1 MSTEQ
6 QQTAVTKKHIGSRGR
21 AKSKQIAQDPYD
33 SVCGRVPWEL
43 FRGRPWTYAG
53 KLDESRVGSYVLLL
67 GNVMRVRQLS
77 KTMTIVVLLSRSR
90 TVRCMVVASPEE
102 GVTTRMVH
110 FAATLRRGT
119 YIDVEGIVCPPGI
132 GGDLLG
138 TTQRVEIQARKLHTI
153 ATNKDGSLVDAVT
166 TTEDDSPVDE
176 VATMEEGSPVDG
188 VASVMLPENL
198 VGREGEIQARKLHTI
213 STIKDGSPVD
223 GIAMMQDDGSQV
235 DGLSQSSSM
244 SITTR
249 PSILLQESLVGRVA
263 EVQVSNLH
271 TIATMKGGSPV
282 GGVATMEDDGSQVD
296 GVSQSSSIS
305 IATRPSI
312 MLQENL
318 VGREAE
324 IQVRNLH
331 TIATMQDG
339 CPVDGAS
346 QSSSIS
352 ITTRHSIMPEENLV
366 GREGEPQRLGQAG
379 WGLVHGD
386 ERTTLDYDYA
396 NPLPVCHA
404 IFRIHSEVE
413 YKIMEFLRSK
423 HFVGIHTHGIFS
435 GSVEGGLAV
444 LNPEDITGQRTFLAQ
459 SPLLYKQMA
468 TCEVKRVFE
477 IGPLF
482 RHEKSNCKMRM
493 FVDLAAEMEIK
504 EHYLEVCNIING
516 LLVDLFK
523 HLNENCKKELETITR
538 RYPAERPKYL
548 EETVLLKYDEV
559 IGMLKEAGIEVKHM
573 GDLTGKH
580 EQKLGQLVREKYGTD
595 LFILHQHPSAVHPLY
610 TMPCV
615 GNPAY
620 SNSFDVFFRGEKV
633 ISGSQRIHER
643 GVLVKRAA
651 EYGIDINHMMDN
663 LRFWRFSGVMFAGM
677 TVKTE

>member
-324 IQVRNLH
+324 IQ
-331 TIATMQDG
+331 
-339 CPVDGAS
+339 
-346 QSSSIS
+346 
-352 ITTRHSIMPEENLV
+352 
-366 GREGEPQRLGQAG
+366 AG

-663 LRFWRFSGVMFAGM
+663 LRFWRYGVPPHGGFHACLSRVVMLFCGLDQF
-677 TVKTE
+677 